1 MALGKGPQTPV
12 REVMSPEVMYCFED
26 DDTDAIARNMADIKV
41 RRLPVVN
48 RDKRLVGIIAL
59 GDLAVVEGPRAA
71 GEAVSGIS
79 RPGECTPRPAPIE
92 TVRGRSGPSRRGA
105 RAPPRGMR
113 QRRWR
118 PSGGDRDLSDVY
130 RRRVARRPVQADG
143 SRAGTIHRK
152 SLGESSRGGFQRR
165 DDAVQAAHAA
175 FPSGPWAS
183 MTPSDR
189 GFLYRFAD
197 VIAAN
202 AERLA
207 DLEHVVRARAALWMK
222 PISET
227 A

>member
-1 MALGKGPQTPV
+1 MITDRDIAVRAVALGKGPQTPV

-79 RPGECTPRPAPIE
+79 RPGGCTPRPAAPVTETTVRETEAGRRVVTARAAAWNASTANGGHPAEIE
-92 TVRGRSGPSRRGA
+92 TFRTYIDGEWRGGPFRPMVREQEPFTGKVWA
-105 RAPPRGMR
+105 RVP
-113 QRRWR
+113 
-118 PSGGDRDLSDVY
+118 
-130 RRRVARRPVQADG
+130 
-143 SRAGTIHRK
+143 
-152 SLGESSRGGFQRR
+152 GGFQRR

-175 FPSGPWAS
+175 FPSAMGIDDAQRPGIA
-183 MTPSDR
+183 
-189 GFLYRFAD
+189 LYRFAD

-207 DLEHVVRARAALWMK
+207 DLEHA
-222 PISET
+222 S
-227 A
+227 